1 MVGEEMKNMRKRLLA
16 FLLCCII
23 ASGIGWCPPRAR
35 AEAESEKIWEPF
47 RSGSGEGQDFRQVGK
62 SGDIE
67 LYFNK
72 KNGLIA
78 VADKSNEF
86 VWGSPCAVGLPEDA
100 KYPKKIMENMQAL
113 FNFSY
118 SNLKNNKGQVIE
130 TNSVSEDSK
139 VDCVDRKNGISLTY
153 DFRKLGIS
161 LSVDIMV
168 KHGSLVFYVPADKI
182 REDGEWGLVS
192 IEALPFFGASRIG
205 QDGYLFYPDG
215 SGALLY
221 FDQKPRD
228 ISKYSF
234 NVYGTDQ
241 MDFRELEKED
251 DVMLPVFGIRQENNA
266 FLAILSQGDT
276 DARMNLYP
284 SGYVT
289 DWNRISPEFVYRRL
303 YKDPRSD
310 EKILYKI
317 EDHLIK
323 TDREVQYLFLSGEEA
338 DYSGMANCY
347 RDYLIHNKK
356 LADQPDDKD
365 AAEQIPVGL
374 DFFMGITEDR
384 ILFDRFIPATT
395 YEQVQRILDQ
405 MLQEGITS
413 MDTHLIGWQKGG
425 YGSYHLPPKPDR
437 HLGGKKGLENLS
449 EYASD
454 RNIRLYL
461 QANLADITGRCRGYT
476 PRRDTL
482 YQANGMVVTDADQN
496 RYLVNPFAAQ
506 NKLMKNFLPHIKKY
520 AINGLNFD
528 VLGSQLYYDYN
539 KDHPVTREQTAACW
553 QAMLGEAK
561 QQYGS
566 VAVQGGN
573 QYVLDQASRLYRIP
587 TEGNG
592 LFITSESI
600 PFFQMVVHGSLSYT
614 SAQPGNLAYDFPREK
629 LKWVE
634 YGFLPYFEL
643 TYQKSNVLKNTDYNK
658 LFSSY
663 YGDWE
668 DTILEVFREFNDRL
682 GGIWHQTMIR
692 HEKIMKDVFKVTYED
707 GSQIYVNYRDEA
719 VQVDGRKI
727 PKLDYLVV
735 GKEADKR

>member
-1 MVGEEMKNMRKRLLA
+1 MRRRLLVIV
-16 FLLCCII
+16 LCCVISIGII
-23 ASGIGWCPPRAR
+23 WCPCRTRAK
-35 AEAESEKIWEPF
+35 AESEGTQESHFAF
-47 RSGSGEGQDFRQVGK
+47 RSGEGQNFRQVGK

-72 KNGLIA
+72 ENGLIA
-78 VADKSNEF
+78 VADRSNEF
-86 VWGSPCAVGLPEDA
+86 VWGSPYAVGLPEGME
-100 KYPKKIMENMQAL
+100 YPKKIKDNMQAL

-118 SNLKNNKGQVIE
+118 ASLKNNKGQVIE
-130 TNSVSEDSK
+130 TNSVSEDSN
-139 VDCVDRKNGISLTY
+139 VDCVDRENGISLVY
-153 DFRKLGIS
+153 DFRKLGIT
-161 LSVDIMV
+161 LSVEIMV
-168 KHGSLVFYVPADKI
+168 DHGSLVFYVPADKI

-461 QANLADITGRCRGYT
+461 QANPADITGRCRGYT

>member
-1 MVGEEMKNMRKRLLA
+1 M
-16 FLLCCII
+16 
-23 ASGIGWCPPRAR
+23 
-35 AEAESEKIWEPF
+35 
-47 RSGSGEGQDFRQVGK
+47 
-62 SGDIE
+62 
-67 LYFNK
+67 
-72 KNGLIA
+72 
-78 VADKSNEF
+78 
-86 VWGSPCAVGLPEDA
+86 
-100 KYPKKIMENMQAL
+100 
-113 FNFSY
+113 
-118 SNLKNNKGQVIE
+118 
-130 TNSVSEDSK
+130 
-139 VDCVDRKNGISLTY
+139 DCVDRENGISLVY
-153 DFRKLGIS
+153 DFRKLGIT
-161 LSVDIMV
+161 LSVEIMV
-168 KHGSLVFYVPADKI
+168 DHGSLVFYVPADKI